1 MAARTEGAPTPRVSA
16 QSWLMRLRDF
26 LNARHHRRRPTLRL
40 EELSP
45 HLLRDIGLAEGARL
59 ALGRGGRRDA

>member
-1 MAARTEGAPTPRVSA
+1 MTARTQGARTPRAKA
-16 QSWLMRLRDF
+16 QNWLMRLRDF
-26 LNARHHRRRPTLRL
+26 LSARRHRRRPTLRL

-45 HLLRDIGLAEGARL
+45 HLLRDIGLADGVRL